1 MRLDREAWRCAL
13 SDKVILIVDDDED
26 FLQTLTV
33 RMRTAGYK
41 AFVAADGMQAVM
53 MAQRHNP
60 DLVVLDMRMP
70 AGDGL
75 SVMDKLSRS
84 TKTMNIPVIVVTA
97 YDDDATKQQVMGLG
111 AVNYLRKPFE
121 VEELLKAIGD
131 ALSED

>member
-1 MRLDREAWRCAL
+1 M
-13 SDKVILIVDDDED
+13 SGKVILIVDDDED
-26 FLQTLTV
+26 FLQTLTI
-33 RMRTAGYK
+33 RMRTSGYK
-41 AFVAADGMQAVM
+41 AVVAQDGMQAVM

-97 YDDDATKQQVMGLG
+97 YDDDTTKQQVIGMG

-121 VEELLKAIGD
+121 VEELLAAID
-131 ALSED
+131 EALAED

>member
-1 MRLDREAWRCAL
+1 
-13 SDKVILIVDDDED
+13 
-26 FLQTLTV
+26 
-33 RMRTAGYK
+33 MRTSGYK
-41 AFVAADGMQAVM
+41 AVVAQDGMQAVM

-97 YDDDATKQQVMGLG
+97 YDDDTTKQQVIGMG

-121 VEELLKAIGD
+121 VEELLAAID
-131 ALSED
+131 EALAED

>member
-1 MRLDREAWRCAL
+1 L

-26 FLQTLTV
+26 FLQTLTI

-41 AFVAADGMQAVM
+41 AVVAADGMQAVM

-97 YDDDATKQQVMGLG
+97 YDDEATKQQVMGLG

-121 VEELLKAIGD
+121 VEDLLKAIGD

>member
-1 MRLDREAWRCAL
+1 MLWRCAL
-13 SDKVILIVDDDED
+13 SGKVILIVDDDED
-26 FLQTLTV
+26 FLQTLTI

-41 AFVAADGMQAVM
+41 AVVAQDGMQAVMM

-60 DLVVLDMRMP
+60 DLVVLDMKMP

-84 TKTMNIPVIVVTA
+84 TKTMNIPVIIVTA
-97 YDDDATKQQVMGLG
+97 YDDDATKQKVIGMG
-111 AVNYLRKPFE
+111 AVDYLRKPFE
-121 VEELLKAIGD
+121 VEDLLKAIGD

>member
-1 MRLDREAWRCAL
+1 M
-13 SDKVILIVDDDED
+13 SGKVILIVDDDED
-26 FLQTLTV
+26 FLQTLTI

-41 AFVAADGMQAVM
+41 AVVAQDGMQAVM

-60 DLVVLDMRMP
+60 DLVVLDMKMP

-84 TKTMNIPVIVVTA
+84 TKTMNIPVIIVTA
-97 YDDDATKQQVMGLG
+97 YDDDATKQQVIGMG
-111 AVNYLRKPFE
+111 AVDYLRKPFE
-121 VEELLKAIGD
+121 VEDLLKAIGD

>member
-1 MRLDREAWRCAL
+1 MLWRCAL
-13 SDKVILIVDDDED
+13 SGKVILIVDDDED
-26 FLQTLTV
+26 FLQTLTI

-41 AFVAADGMQAVM
+41 AVVAQDGMQAVM

-60 DLVVLDMRMP
+60 DLVVLDMKMP

-84 TKTMNIPVIVVTA
+84 TKTMNIPVIIVTA
-97 YDDDATKQQVMGLG
+97 YDDDATKQQVIGMG
-111 AVNYLRKPFE
+111 AVDYLRKPFE
-121 VEELLKAIGD
+121 VEDLLKAIGD

>member
-1 MRLDREAWRCAL
+1 L

-26 FLQTLTV
+26 FLQTLTI

-41 AFVAADGMQAVM
+41 AVVAADGMQAVM

-121 VEELLKAIGD
+121 VEDLLKAIGD

>member
-1 MRLDREAWRCAL
+1 MT
-13 SDKVILIVDDDED
+13 I
-26 FLQTLTV
+26 

-41 AFVAADGMQAVM
+41 AVVAQDGMQAVM

-60 DLVVLDMRMP
+60 DLVVLDMKMP

-84 TKTMNIPVIVVTA
+84 TKTMNIPVIIVTA
-97 YDDDATKQQVMGLG
+97 YDDDATKQKVIGMG
-111 AVNYLRKPFE
+111 AVDYLRKPFE
-121 VEELLKAIGD
+121 VEDLLKAIGD

>member
-1 MRLDREAWRCAL
+1 L

-26 FLQTLTV
+26 FLQTLTI

-41 AFVAADGMQAVM
+41 AVVAADGMQAVM

-121 VEELLKAIGD
+121 VEDLLKAIGD
-131 ALSED
+131 ALSVD

>member
-1 MRLDREAWRCAL
+1 M

-26 FLQTLTV
+26 FLQTLTI

-41 AFVAADGMQAVM
+41 AVVAADGMQAVM

-97 YDDDATKQQVMGLG
+97 YDDEATKQQVMGLG

-121 VEELLKAIGD
+121 VEDLLKAIGD